1 MCCIPKHLTPS
12 LVTGLSLWVSI
23 TLTCPLSKSQAQL
36 PTFDQ
41 RRSIQPVASFA
52 QAETAYTLGGGDY
65 VLIDIL
71 EVPQYSGEYQI
82 LPGGSLALPLIGSV
96 SLQGQTPDQAAQT
109 LSREYARFLKRPLVT
124 VILLNPRP
132 LNISIAGEVNRPGSY
147 TLSLT
152 GGVGNS
158 PGVQY
163 PTLSQAI
170 EQAGGVTLMADLRRV
185 QLRRRQGFNSEQVI
199 TVNLWEL
206 IQTGNQRQNVALRD
220 GDTVF
225 VPTLTTVNLAEVRQ
239 IATSGFA
246 PELEE
251 PRTVA
256 VVGEVHRP
264 GTYVVIGGNTATFQ
278 TTEGLPT
285 LTHAI
290 SLAGGIKP
298 LADIRQIQL
307 RRITK
312 TGAEQIIPVNLWQ
325 LLQAGDFQQDTVVQD
340 GDTII
345 VPRATDISPQESTEL
360 ATANFSPDKIQV
372 SVVGEV
378 TEPGLVEVPPNTPLN
393 QGILAAGGFDQKR
406 ARRSSVE
413 LIRLNPDGTVS
424 NRKIPI
430 DFAQGI
436 NEQSNPILQNN
447 DIIVVGRSNIA
458 RIADTIDTPL
468 APVGRVFDL
477 FRLFDFLGI
486 FF

>member
-1 MCCIPKHLTPS
+1 MCCTSKHLTPS
-12 LVTGLSLWVSI
+12 LVTALSLWVSL

-36 PTFDQ
+36 PTFSQ
-41 RRSIQPVASFA
+41 RRSIQPAASLA
-52 QAETAYTLGGGDY
+52 QAETAYTLGGGDRI
-65 VLIDIL
+65 LIDIL

-82 LPGGSLALPLIGSV
+82 LPGGSLTLPLIGSV

-109 LSREYARFLKRPLVT
+109 LSRQYARFLKRPLVT

-152 GGVGNS
+152 SGVGNS

-185 QLRRRQGFNSEQVI
+185 QLRRRQSFSSEQVI

-290 SLAGGIKP
+290 QLAGGIKP
-298 LADIRQIQL
+298 MADIRQIQL

-360 ATANFSPDKIQV
+360 ATATFSPDTIQV

-378 TEPGLVEVPPNTPLN
+378 TRPGLVEVPPNTPLN

-436 NEQSNPILQNN
+436 NEQSNPILQDN
-447 DIIVVGRSNIA
+447 DIIVVGRSNSA
-458 RIADTIDTPL
+458 RIADTLETPL

>member
-1 MCCIPKHLTPS
+1 M
-12 LVTGLSLWVSI
+12 
-23 TLTCPLSKSQAQL
+23 
-36 PTFDQ
+36 
-41 RRSIQPVASFA
+41 A
-52 QAETAYTLGGGDY
+52 QAETAYTLGGGDRI
-65 VLIDIL
+65 LIDIL

-82 LPGGSLALPLIGSV
+82 LPGGSLTLPLIGSV

-147 TLSLT
+147 NLSFT
-152 GGVGNS
+152 GGLGNS

-185 QLRRRQGFNSEQVI
+185 QLRRRQGFSSEQVL

-206 IQTGNQRQNVALRD
+206 IQTGNQLQNVALRD

-290 SLAGGIKP
+290 RLAGGIKP

-325 LLQAGDFQQDTVVQD
+325 FLQAGDFQQDTVVQD

-360 ATANFSPDKIQV
+360 ATATFSPDKIQV

-436 NEQSNPILQNN
+436 NEQSNPILQDN
-447 DIIVVGRSNIA
+447 DIIVVGRSNSA
-458 RIADTIDTPL
+458 RIADTLETPL

>member
-1 MCCIPKHLTPS
+1 
-12 LVTGLSLWVSI
+12 LWVSI

-41 RRSIQPVASFA
+41 RRSIQPATSLA
-52 QAETAYTLGGGDY
+52 QAETAYTLGGGDRI
-65 VLIDIL
+65 LIDIL

-82 LPGGSLALPLIGSV
+82 LPGGSLTLPLIGSV

-132 LNISIAGEVNRPGSY
+132 LNISISGEVNRPGSY

-152 GGVGNS
+152 GGVGNT

-185 QLRRRQGFNSEQVI
+185 QLRRRQGFSSEQVT

-206 IQTGNQRQNVALRD
+206 IQSGNLRQNVALRD
-220 GDTVF
+220 GDAIF
-225 VPTLTTVNLAEVRQ
+225 VPTLTNVDLAEVRQ

-264 GTYVVIGGNTATFQ
+264 GTYVVRGGNTEPTFQ
-278 TTEGLPT
+278 GTEGLPT
-285 LTHAI
+285 LSHALR
-290 SLAGGIKP
+290 LAGGIKP
-298 LADIRQIQL
+298 LANVRQIQL

-312 TGAEQIIPVNLWQ
+312 TGSEYIIPVNLWQ

-345 VPRATDISPQESTEL
+345 VPRATDLSPEEATEL
-360 ATANFSPDKIQV
+360 ATASFSPDTIQV

-406 ARRSSVE
+406 ARKSSVE

-424 NRKIPI
+424 KRTIPI

-436 NEQSNPILQNN
+436 NEQSNPTLQDN
-447 DIIVVGRSNIA
+447 DIIVVGRSNVA
-458 RIADTIDTPL
+458 QIADTLETPL

-477 FRLFDFLGI
+477 FRVFQFLGI

>member
-1 MCCIPKHLTPS
+1 M
-12 LVTGLSLWVSI
+12 
-23 TLTCPLSKSQAQL
+23 
-36 PTFDQ
+36 
-41 RRSIQPVASFA
+41 A
-52 QAETAYTLGGGDY
+52 QAETAYTLGGGDRI
-65 VLIDIL
+65 LIDIL

-82 LPGGSLALPLIGSV
+82 LPGGSLTLPLIGSV

-147 TLSLT
+147 NLSFT
-152 GGVGNS
+152 GGLGNS

-185 QLRRRQGFNSEQVI
+185 QLRRRQGFSSEQVI

-290 SLAGGIKP
+290 RLAGGIKP

-325 LLQAGDFQQDTVVQD
+325 FLQAGDFQQDTVVQD

-360 ATANFSPDKIQV
+360 ATASFSPDTIQV

-378 TEPGLVEVPPNTPLN
+378 TRPGLVEVPPNTPLN
-393 QGILAAGGFDQKR
+393 QGLLAAGGFDQKR